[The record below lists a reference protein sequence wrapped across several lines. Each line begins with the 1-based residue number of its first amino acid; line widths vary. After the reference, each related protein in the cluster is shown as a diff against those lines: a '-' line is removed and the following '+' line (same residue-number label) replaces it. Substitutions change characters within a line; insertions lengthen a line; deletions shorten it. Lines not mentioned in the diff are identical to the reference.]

1 MTSRT
6 LGRTAAV
13 ALLGVAGLLAGCTA
27 SSHPSSVQRQPA
39 ATSEVPMPDEP
50 LPAAAPAFTQHFTDP
65 LYEDPADE
73 MAPFGSDV
81 GSDLLYEWDER
92 RDELTSRTTVADL
105 LEDAPVTLAD
115 LDDPEDV
122 DSAAFASSAG
132 FTLLRLTGQIDDA
145 GKTLALKALDVLI
158 RYYDS
163 PAELLRQRDDL
174 KSWHS

>member
-1 MTSRT
+1 LITRT
-6 LGRTAAV
+6 VGRTGAV
-13 ALLGVAGLLAGCTA
+13 ALLAVGGVLAGCTG
-27 SSHPSSVQRQPA
+27 SSDLSSARQRPA
-39 ATSEVPMPDEP
+39 VTSGVPMPNEA
-50 LPAAAPAFTQHFTDP
+50 LPAASPAFTQHFTDP

-73 MAPFGSDV
+73 FAPFGSDE

-105 LEDAPVTLAD
+105 LEDAPVSAAD

-122 DSAAFASSAG
+122 DSAVFASAAG
-132 FTLLRLTGQIDDA
+132 FTLLRLTGHIDDA

-163 PAELLRQRDDL
+163 PPELLKQRDDL
-174 KSWHS
+174 KSWRN